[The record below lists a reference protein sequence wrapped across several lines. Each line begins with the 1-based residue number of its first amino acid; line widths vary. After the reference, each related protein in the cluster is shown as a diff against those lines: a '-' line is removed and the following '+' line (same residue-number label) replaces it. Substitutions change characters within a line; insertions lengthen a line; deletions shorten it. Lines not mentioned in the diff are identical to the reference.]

1 MKYLFIRKNIFEVA
15 ISFIHS
21 IHMGSAAAASA
32 ALFYH
37 ATAITVRLK
46 SAAASKF
53 KISVRFANKL
63 QQNQNCAAANPWNLY
78 KYKNKDTL
86 LLSGHLKITLN
97 PEVLLIP

>member
-1 MKYLFIRKNIFEVA
+1 
-15 ISFIHS
+15 
-21 IHMGSAAAASA
+21 MGSAAAASS

-53 KISVRFANKL
+53 KISVRFALFYNKL